1 MESAFAN
8 VGNTHDVAPITSSK
22 VGAVQGCGGPATSP
36 EALQQEGLYRMAS
49 TVGGGKRRYHTL
61 AGGKRHTKRRRLS
74 KRRRPKTHRRR
85 RHHRG
90 GQHDSGA
97 MRDTVIPGTN
107 PEVSDTN
114 TTGLA
119 SKNTPS
125 PFIAMGGRK
134 SRRQRRHHKK
144 SRKHTRKHRR
154 RSSRRMRGGD
164 GVYAAALTPSYSS
177 PGELESSALASP
189 PPIVR
194 TNNCLDTYKHLG
206 DKPPYNEEWKGIN

>member
-36 EALQQEGLYRMAS
+36 EALQQEGVYKMAS
-49 TVGGGKRRYHTL
+49 KVGGGKRHYQTL

-90 GQHDSGA
+90 GQFDTAA
-97 MRDTVIPGTN
+97 MRESTSTGTK
-107 PEVSDTN
+107 PIVSDTN
-114 TTGLA
+114 TRELA
-119 SKNTPS
+119 TKYHPYV
-125 PFIAMGGRK
+125 AMGGRK
-134 SRRQRRHHKK
+134 SRRQRRHRKK

-177 PGELESSALASP
+177 PGDLESSALASP